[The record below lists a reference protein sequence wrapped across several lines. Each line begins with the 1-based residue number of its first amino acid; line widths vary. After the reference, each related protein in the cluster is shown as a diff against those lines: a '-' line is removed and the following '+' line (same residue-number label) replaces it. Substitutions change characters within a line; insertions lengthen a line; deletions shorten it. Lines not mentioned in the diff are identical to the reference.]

1 MKRSSSKPALAPAE
15 YACLDGVGL
24 AELVTRREI
33 SIPELMA
40 SARAA
45 IDRANPTVNAIIE
58 IYEDR
63 FDDPET
69 GLMNGPL
76 KGVPFLI
83 KDVTAH
89 FGGRKLEYAS
99 RLCEGY
105 VVPEDDHYATMVKGT
120 GVNLV
125 GRSHTP
131 EFSMA
136 LCADSVLYG
145 ATSNPWKRGYSTSG
159 SSGGAAAAV
168 ASGMVPIA
176 HASDLGGSTRGPAA
190 WCGTVGLHPSRGRVS
205 QGPAFD
211 ERSNGMSQ
219 SSVVTRTMRD
229 TAVMLDALSAPQP
242 GDPFIIRRPERP
254 YTSLLNGTDRK
265 LKIGW
270 SAGPLMDAPVD
281 PEIAAAVEA
290 TAKALAGLGH
300 HVEESSPIFDLVDM
314 DRMLTELWYFQFD
327 KYLDGLGARSG
338 RSRAGTVERAT
349 LAFYEFAKSRSVE
362 AYFAAVEKLSFSV
375 ARSAGG
381 LRATTS
387 GSPTCAQV
395 AQPNGVYGMNI
406 DVPPLEFLQHEQRP
420 CQFMVW
426 VNVCGVPAISLPLGQ
441 HTNGLPI
448 GVQCRVQAMRNTSS
462 VLAPSWRTMPGGT
475 NPPLHEPDDGS
486 DRPRV
491 KDVTGPDTQAGQF
504 QTEHGH

>member
-1 MKRSSSKPALAPAE
+1 MKPRSAIPALKPHE
-15 YACLDGVGL
+15 YAALDGVGL
-24 AELVTRREI
+24 AELVARKEI
-33 SIPELMA
+33 SIPEVMA

-45 IDRANPTVNAIIE
+45 IDRANPTINAIIE

-63 FDDPET
+63 FADPES
-69 GLMNGPL
+69 GLIDGPL

-83 KDVTAH
+83 KDVTSH
-89 FGGRKLEYAS
+89 FGGRKLEHSS
-99 RLCEGY
+99 RLCQGY
-105 VVPEDDHYATMVKGT
+105 VVPEDDHYARMIKGT

-136 LCADSVLYG
+136 LCADTVLYG
-145 ATSNPWKRGYSTSG
+145 RTSNPWKFDYSTSG

-211 ERSNGMSQ
+211 ERGNGMSQ

-229 TAVMLDALSAPQP
+229 TAVMLEALSAPQP

-254 YTSLLNGTDRK
+254 YTDFLKGTDRK
-265 LKIGW
+265 LTIGW
-270 SAGPLMDAPVD
+270 SAKPLMDAPVD
-281 PEIAAAVEA
+281 PQIAAAVEA
-290 TAKALAGLGH
+290 TARALATQGH
-300 HVEESSPIFDLVDM
+300 HVEESSPAFDLVAM
-314 DRMLTELWYFQFD
+314 DRMLTDLWYFQFD
-327 KYLDGLGARSG
+327 KYLDDLGSRSG
-338 RSRAGTVERAT
+338 RKVGPDTVERAT

-362 AYFAAVEKLSFSV
+362 AYFAAVEELNVFRRQIGKWF
-375 ARSAGG
+375 ARYDIW
-381 LRATTS
+381 L
-387 GSPTCAQV
+387 SPTCAQV

-406 DVPPLEFLQHEQRP
+406 DVAPLEFLQHEQRP

-426 VNVCGVPAISLPLGQ
+426 VNVCGVPAISLPLAQ
-441 HTNGLPI
+441 HSSGLPI
-448 GVQCRVQAMRNTSS
+448 GLQLAARPGHEEHLIGLGAELEQAMPWRN
-462 VLAPSWRTMPGGT
+462 RT
-475 NPPLHEPDDGS
+475 PPLHVS
-486 DRPRV
+486 RL
-491 KDVTGPDTQAGQF
+491 
-504 QTEHGH
+504 

>member
-1 MKRSSSKPALAPAE
+1 MTRPALAAAE
-15 YACLDGVGL
+15 YAALDGVGL
-24 AELVTRREI
+24 AELIARKEI
-33 SIPELMA
+33 SIPEATA

-45 IDRANPTVNAIIE
+45 IDRTNPAVNAIVE
-58 IYEDR
+58 LYEDR
-63 FDDPET
+63 FSAPED
-69 GLMNGPL
+69 GLPDGPL

-83 KDVTAH
+83 KDVSAH

-99 RLCEGY
+99 RLCQGY
-105 VVPEDDHYATMVKGT
+105 VVPRDDHYASMVKGT

-136 LCADSVLYG
+136 LCADTLLYG

-211 ERSNGMSQ
+211 ERGNGMSQ

-229 TAVMLDALSAPQP
+229 TAVMLEALSAPQP
-242 GDPFIIRRPERP
+242 GDPFIVRRPGRP
-254 YTSLLNGTDRK
+254 YTDFLRGTDRK
-265 LKIGW
+265 LRIGW
-270 SAGPLMDAPVD
+270 SATPLMDAPVD
-281 PEIAAAVEA
+281 PQIAACVAA

-300 HVEESSPIFDLVDM
+300 HVEESAPAFDLPAM
-314 DRMLTELWYFQFD
+314 DRMLTDLWYFGFD
-327 KYLDGLGARSG
+327 EYLDGLGALSG
-338 RSRAGTVERAT
+338 RTVGPDTVERAT
-349 LAFYEFAKSRSVE
+349 LRFYELAKGRPAA
-362 AYFAAVEKLSFSV
+362 AYFAALAELNVFRRQIGQWFSS
-375 ARSAGG
+375 RDIW
-381 LRATTS
+381 L
-387 GSPTCAQV
+387 SPTCAQV

-406 DVPPLEFLQHEQRP
+406 DVHPLEFLQHEQRP

-426 VNVCGVPAISLPLGQ
+426 ANVCGAPAISLPLGQ
-441 HTNGLPI
+441 HANGLPI
-448 GVQCRVQAMRNTSS
+448 GVQ
-462 VLAPSWRTMPGGT
+462 LAARPGHEEHLIGLGAELEKTMPWAGRT
-475 NPPLHEPDDGS
+475 PPLHVA
-486 DRPRV
+486 RL
-491 KDVTGPDTQAGQF
+491 
-504 QTEHGH
+504 